1 MNLSMISKNLLLGLT
16 LLLAT
21 TAFAANAPSKGSFTV
36 SEPVTVGGHQLA
48 AGEYQLK
55 WDGTGSTVELSI
67 LSHKKLVATVPA
79 QLIELDSASLY
90 DGSELH
96 KDNSGAL
103 SLTQIDFA
111 HKKYA
116 LDLRNASASAGP
128 GPAVGNN

>member
-1 MNLSMISKNLLLGLT
+1 MNLSMISKNLLPGLA

-21 TAFAANAPSKGSFTV
+21 SVFAANAPSKGTFTV
-36 SEPVTVGGHQLA
+36 DEPVTVGGHQLA

-55 WDGTGSTVELSI
+55 WNGTGSTVELSI

-79 QLIELDSASLY
+79 QLIELDYASLH

-96 KDNSGAL
+96 KDNSGAQ

-116 LDLRNASASAGP
+116 LVLGDASAGS
-128 GPAVGNN
+128 ASEAGNK

>member
-1 MNLSMISKNLLLGLT
+1 MNLSIISKNLLPGLA

-21 TAFAANAPSKGSFTV
+21 SVFAANAPGKGSFTV
-36 SEPVTVGGHQLA
+36 DEPVTVSGHQLA

-79 QLIELDSASLY
+79 QLIELDYASLH

-96 KDNSGAL
+96 KDNNGAL

-111 HKKYA
+111 NKRYA
-116 LDLRNASASAGP
+116 LVFHDAAAAVESGSGAG
-128 GPAVGNN
+128 NQ